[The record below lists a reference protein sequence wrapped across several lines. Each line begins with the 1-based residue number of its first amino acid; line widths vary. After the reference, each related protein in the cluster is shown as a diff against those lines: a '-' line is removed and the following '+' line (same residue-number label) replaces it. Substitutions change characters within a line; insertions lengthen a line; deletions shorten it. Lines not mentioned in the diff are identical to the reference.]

1 MTRYQGETRKQERR
15 KKKTLVKRLT
25 LVASALNRI
34 KSTQIKSSQG
44 ISKDGS
50 TGCPNQPKRK
60 RINPPPRFL
69 LGSVSP
75 PTPAFINTL
84 GNQPLRFGWCGIRIP
99 GQIKRLV
106 SRTRS
111 PVRGR
116 GWRWWCHRKN
126 AWRESSS
133 KVVLSPGPGW
143 LVSIAASYGC
153 LPKNTAIFASGVFR
167 RATEKTGR
175 ENLSGYPCLPF
186 GYAVVSTPNPHL
198 MIVMC

>member
-1 MTRYQGETRKQERR
+1 M
-15 KKKTLVKRLT
+15 
-25 LVASALNRI
+25 
-34 KSTQIKSSQG
+34 
-44 ISKDGS
+44 GS
-50 TGCPNQPKRK
+50 RGV
-60 RINPPPRFL
+60 RINSKENESTHGPILLWWTPKPPNP
-69 LGSVSP
+69 S
-75 PTPAFINTL
+75 FINTL

-116 GWRWWCHRKN
+116 GGRCWCHRKN

-133 KVVLSPGPGW
+133 KVLLSPGPGW
-143 LVSIAASYGC
+143 LVPIAASCGC
-153 LPKNTAIFASGVFR
+153 LPKKTAIFASGVFR